1 MTGHARAG
9 SVGRAMLSRTLG
21 PLSVICLGAVVMFV
35 FFTTL
40 GGVDPGEVTT
50 LTIVVGVLAL
60 LFLVRSL
67 LVRRELGARGSPT
80 TLRSVNSLRERRG
93 F

>member
-1 MTGHARAG
+1 M
-9 SVGRAMLSRTLG
+9 
-21 PLSVICLGAVVMFV
+21 
-35 FFTTL
+35 
-40 GGVDPGEVTT
+40 
-50 LTIVVGVLAL
+50 TIVIGVLAL

-67 LVRRELGARGSPT
+67 VVRHELGARGSQA